1 MCPSLLPTSTNR
13 AVLQQTRRAAASRRR
28 PFRHRTFLPNVC
40 FARHTF
46 SRTTNF
52 NPGSSRYTRNST
64 SQLLACAASSERL
77 AARRGNAGRAAV
89 LGGTHSSLRPDADD
103 EEYLLLGLLLDS
115 CVVFFWNCDNSDR
128 QQKHDGDRKPDTSHS
143 SLSPSVSSADRRT
156 HRGSTR
162 TLDRLGQ
169 RGLTPGSVRV
179 SGYGAVK
186 LHISMAH
193 GVGDAWLIHVTNGPT
208 EATQSGSHSPATP
221 FHAQPER

>member
-89 LGGTHSSLRPDADD
+89 LGEHTLLYGLTRTTKSTSCWGCSWTAALCSSGTATTPTDNKNTTATGSQTPLTLLSARPFPPPTVGRIVAPP
-103 EEYLLLGLLLDS
+103 EPSTDS
-115 CVVFFWNCDNSDR
+115 A
-128 QQKHDGDRKPDTSHS
+128 
-143 SLSPSVSSADRRT
+143 SAD
-156 HRGSTR
+156 
-162 TLDRLGQ
+162 
-169 RGLTPGSVRV
+169 
-179 SGYGAVK
+179 
-186 LHISMAH
+186 
-193 GVGDAWLIHVTNGPT
+193 
-208 EATQSGSHSPATP
+208 
-221 FHAQPER
+221 